1 MTYSCLLLLMTKR
14 EPSLPRS
21 ATLYGTHLPL
31 TIESQ
36 SMRNKMTRQCQSI
49 MPSHKNI
56 QHCTFNWCVAIRYYS
71 CLACCSISSVI
82 LGSVFN
88 LAFVAC
94 LFFFLIPFCSTY
106 IGATLVGISYP
117 FLKSME
123 SISLPLPS
131 PPPPNPSSDEAKG
144 GEDQK
149 TAVADGDVE
158 NGGGKEEKKVEGGTA
173 RDSQWLTYWVV
184 FACVHF
190 TDVW

>member
-1 MTYSCLLLLMTKR
+1 MAVVCSPGKCVRMAILAWTR
-14 EPSLPRS
+14 WLPRHLKALPETVS
-21 ATLYGTHLPL
+21 SSYPGRRREEESKISNKKKYVLPWIYRASSWVKSKVTLKL
-31 TIESQ
+31 
-36 SMRNKMTRQCQSI
+36 
-49 MPSHKNI
+49 
-56 QHCTFNWCVAIRYYS
+56 
-71 CLACCSISSVI
+71 I